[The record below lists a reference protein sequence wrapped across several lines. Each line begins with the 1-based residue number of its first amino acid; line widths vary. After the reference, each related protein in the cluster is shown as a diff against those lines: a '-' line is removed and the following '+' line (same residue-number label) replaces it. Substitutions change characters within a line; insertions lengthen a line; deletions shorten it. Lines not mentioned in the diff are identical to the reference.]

1 MRKSSSFI
9 DQKENPGQRRTPK
22 ATQPAKAVGLAGAGG
37 EHHRTH
43 RAVQPLPNGLN
54 NANNLAAQANNG
66 QKVAYKSTNP
76 EDARP
81 GNPRVGT
88 KKSSFIQ
95 VTTTQ

>member
-1 MRKSSSFI
+1 MRKSSSFV

-22 ATQPAKAVGLAGAGG
+22 ATQPAKAQGLIGAG

-54 NANNLAAQANNG
+54 NANNLPNNG
-66 QKVAYKSTNP
+66 PKVVYKSTNP
-76 EDARP
+76 EDVRP
-81 GNPRVGT
+81 SNPRVGT

-95 VTTTQ
+95 VTA